1 MRSLLLEMQHVF
13 SEKMPTKVVVVNF
26 VPIVNWACWARIFKL
41 VWGPEIDSKEL
52 IPRGYVAWLPNT
64 ITLFL
69 LGS

>member
-13 SEKMPTKVVVVNF
+13 SDANKGRRCKF
-26 VPIVNWACWARIFKL
+26 FFIVNWACWARIFKL

>member
-1 MRSLLLEMQHVF
+1 MSSVML
-13 SEKMPTKVVVVNF
+13 TKVVVVDF
-26 VPIVNWACWARIFKL
+26 VFIVNWACWARIFKL

-52 IPRGYVAWLPNT
+52 IPRGYVAWLPVT